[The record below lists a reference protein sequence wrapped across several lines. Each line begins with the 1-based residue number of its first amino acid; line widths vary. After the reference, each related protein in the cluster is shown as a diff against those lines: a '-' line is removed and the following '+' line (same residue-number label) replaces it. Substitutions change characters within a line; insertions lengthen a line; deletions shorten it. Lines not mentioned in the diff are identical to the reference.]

1 MEKKIFNTC
10 FAWLFSILLMFP
22 IVALLLQGFRLGTF
36 DFSNAFVICNNCTI
50 PFVLN
55 ACNSLAYIL
64 ELNSNNYIIIFFAY
78 YISVFIYY
86 LCIEIFLIALNL
98 IHSCFHYVDKKI
110 SKGGRF

>member
-36 DFSNAFVICNNCTI
+36 DFSNAFELCNNCTI

-55 ACNSLAYIL
+55 ACNSLASIL

-78 YISVFIYY
+78 YISVFI
-86 LCIEIFLIALNL
+86 EIFLIALNL
-98 IHSCFHYVDKKI
+98 IHNCFHYVDKKI
-110 SKGGRF
+110 SKGGRY